1 MLEKTIT
8 FTDYD
13 GNRRTEKHYF
23 NLTNAELTKWL
34 TTTGEA
40 TLDKVLLRLA
50 TERNG
55 REIINI
61 FENLLKI
68 SYGRKSDDGR
78 RFLKNDEIWEDFHQ
92 TEGYSELFMELISDG
107 EKTAAFVNGIMP
119 KEVANDIQK
128 TMRENPDGIPAE
140 IRDYLPKPKD
150 FKN

>member
-1 MLEKTIT
+1 MLAKTIT
-8 FTDYD
+8 FEDYE
-13 GNRRTEKHYF
+13 GKKRTETHYF
-23 NLTNAELTKWL
+23 NMNKAELTKWL

-40 TLDKVLLRLA
+40 TLDKVLMRLY

-78 RFLKNDEIWEDFHQ
+78 KFMKSDEIWEDFHQ

-107 EKTAAFVNGIMP
+107 AKVADFVNKVLPVETSSEMMKIF
-119 KEVANDIQK
+119 K
-128 TMRENPDGIPAE
+128 ENPEGIPAE
-140 IRDYLPKPKD
+140 LRDYIPK
-150 FKN
+150 